1 MYILNFVTLHSNPS
15 GFLSGDGEP
24 GCLRLMRFQ
33 SNVDLYQALPSHRIA
48 SMISRSELNNPLVDG
63 DIEYTS
69 IPTSKVTVVSV
80 AVSPNIDGEAL
91 ERVVRE
97 LRELPVPPLLIREMI
112 EVPGAESVFRVLV
125 ENNVMPL
132 PWSDV
137 QQILAKRG

>member
-1 MYILNFVTLHSNPS
+1 MYILNFVTLHSNPAA
-15 GFLSGDGEP
+15 FLGGDNES

-33 SNVDLYQALPSHRIA
+33 SNVDLYQALPNHRIA
-48 SMISRSELNNPLVDG
+48 SMISRSELDNPLVNG

-69 IPTSKVTVVSV
+69 IPTSKVTVVSI
-80 AVSPNIDGEAL
+80 AVSPSIDGEAL
-91 ERVVRE
+91 ERVARE

-137 QQILAKRG
+137 QQILTKRG